1 MSGKVPYHYLSE
13 LGVFHAVSK
22 GIRPR
27 RPVTP
32 LVTDALWKFIHL
44 CWHQT
49 QSARPCVRE
58 VNDRVAAL
66 RHEYMNPSP
75 NVQQEL
81 VQIPFPVANRHLRT
95 IIPSIDG
102 YETDSESLRVL
113 SPQTQASGFQSEQEG
128 GTMRK
133 RAANKSRIIRSR

>member
-1 MSGKVPYHYLSE
+1 
-13 LGVFHAVSK
+13 
-22 GIRPR
+22 
-27 RPVTP
+27 
-32 LVTDALWKFIHL
+32 
-44 CWHQT
+44 
-49 QSARPCVRE
+49 
-58 VNDRVAAL
+58 
-66 RHEYMNPSP
+66 MNPSP